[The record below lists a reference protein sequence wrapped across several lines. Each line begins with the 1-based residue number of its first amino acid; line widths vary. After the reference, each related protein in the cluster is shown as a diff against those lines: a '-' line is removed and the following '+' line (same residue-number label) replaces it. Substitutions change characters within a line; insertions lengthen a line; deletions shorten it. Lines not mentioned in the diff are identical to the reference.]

1 MTALASISTPKWI
14 RTCPGACLGGRAVV
28 KPRSRYPRF
37 MSATPHRVSAVRRIG
52 DRVQIEAQEIARFLS
67 TPAGRRMRGVLA
79 AGIILAA
86 PAIFRIPGLRRY
98 PLIRALE
105 FLGGAALIV
114 RFAEA
119 LRDWERQEPITLDL
133 P

>member
-1 MTALASISTPKWI
+1 MARRPASQMST
-14 RTCPGACLGGRAVV
+14 
-28 KPRSRYPRF
+28 
-37 MSATPHRVSAVRRIG
+37 VRRIG
-52 DRVQIEAQEIARFLS
+52 DRVQIEAREISRFLA

-79 AGIILAA
+79 GAIILTA
-86 PAIFRIPGLRRY
+86 PLVFRIPGLRRH

-119 LRDWERQEPITLDL
+119 LRDWERTEQGPLTIDL

>member
-1 MTALASISTPKWI
+1 MNAP
-14 RTCPGACLGGRAVV
+14 
-28 KPRSRYPRF
+28 
-37 MSATPHRVSAVRRIG
+37 PHRVSVVRQIG
-52 DRVQIEAQEIARFLS
+52 DRVQIEAQEVARFLA
-67 TPAGRRMRGVLA
+67 TPAGKRMRRVLA

-86 PAIFRIPGLRRY
+86 PAVFRIPGLRRY

-119 LRDWERQEPITLDL
+119 LRDWEQQEPITIDL
-133 P
+133 Q

>member
-1 MTALASISTPKWI
+1 MTFP
-14 RTCPGACLGGRAVV
+14 RMGRLVA
-28 KPRSRYPRF
+28 
-37 MSATPHRVSAVRRIG
+37 MSYRPPQQVSAARRVG
-52 DRVQIEAQEIARFLS
+52 DRIQIEAREITRFLS
-67 TPAGRRMRGVLA
+67 SPAGRRMRGVLA
-79 AGIILAA
+79 GAVIVTA
-86 PAIFRIPGLRRY
+86 PLIFRVPGLRRY

-119 LRDWERQEPITLDL
+119 LRDWERNEEGPLTIDL

>member
-1 MTALASISTPKWI
+1 MNAP
-14 RTCPGACLGGRAVV
+14 
-28 KPRSRYPRF
+28 YD
-37 MSATPHRVSAVRRIG
+37 RVGTVQRIG
-52 DRVQIEAQEIARFLS
+52 NRIQIEAQEVSRFLS
-67 TPAGRRMRGVLA
+67 SPAGRRMRGVLA
-79 AGIILAA
+79 AGIILVA

-119 LRDWERQEPITLDL
+119 LRDWEREEPITLDL

>member
-1 MTALASISTPKWI
+1 VSTA
-14 RTCPGACLGGRAVV
+14 
-28 KPRSRYPRF
+28 
-37 MSATPHRVSAVRRIG
+37 RRIG
-52 DRVQIEAQEIARFLS
+52 DRVQIEAREISRFLA
-67 TPAGRRMRGVLA
+67 TPAGRRTRRVLA
-79 AGIILAA
+79 GAIIVTV
-86 PAIFRIPGLRRY
+86 PMVFRIPGLRRY

-119 LRDWERQEPITLDL
+119 LRDWERTEQGPLTIDL

>member
-1 MTALASISTPKWI
+1 MTNRRPRQVST
-14 RTCPGACLGGRAVV
+14 
-28 KPRSRYPRF
+28 
-37 MSATPHRVSAVRRIG
+37 VRKIG
-52 DRVQIEAQEIARFLS
+52 DRIQIEAREVSRFLS

-79 AGIILAA
+79 GAIILTA

-105 FLGGAALIV
+105 VLGGAALIV
-114 RFAEA
+114 KFAEA
-119 LRDWERQEPITLDL
+119 LRDWERTEPGPLTIDI

>member
-1 MTALASISTPKWI
+1 MVGRRGEVSVI
-14 RTCPGACLGGRAVV
+14 R
-28 KPRSRYPRF
+28 
-37 MSATPHRVSAVRRIG
+37 RVG
-52 DRVQIEAQEIARFLS
+52 DRVQIEAKEVARFLS
-67 TPAGRRMRGVLA
+67 TPTGRRMRGVLA

-105 FLGGAALIV
+105 FIGGAALIV

-119 LRDWERQEPITLDL
+119 LRDWEQQDPGPITLDL

>member
-1 MTALASISTPKWI
+1 MANRPPRQVST
-14 RTCPGACLGGRAVV
+14 
-28 KPRSRYPRF
+28 
-37 MSATPHRVSAVRRIG
+37 VRKIG
-52 DRVQIEAQEIARFLS
+52 DRIQIEAREISRFLAS
-67 TPAGRRMRGVLA
+67 PAGRRTRGLLA
-79 AGIILAA
+79 GAIILTA

-119 LRDWERQEPITLDL
+119 LRDWERTEQGPMTIDL

>member
-1 MTALASISTPKWI
+1 VNPNTPDEDASLAPPWSS
-14 RTCPGACLGGRAVV
+14 RGRDTLDV
-28 KPRSRYPRF
+28 
-37 MSATPHRVSAVRRIG
+37 MSAPPRRVSVVRRVG
-52 DRVQIEAQEIARFLS
+52 DRVQIEAQEIARFLAS
-67 TPAGRRMRGVLA
+67 PAGRRMRGVLA
-79 AGIILAA
+79 TGIILAA
-86 PAIFRIPGLRRY
+86 PAIFRVPGLRRY

-119 LRDWERQEPITLDL
+119 LRDWERNEPITLDL

>member
-1 MTALASISTPKWI
+1 MAD
-14 RTCPGACLGGRAVV
+14 RM
-28 KPRSRYPRF
+28 PR
-37 MSATPHRVSAVRRIG
+37 RVSVVRRVG
-52 DRVQIEAQEIARFLS
+52 DRVQIEAQEVARFLS
-67 TPAGRRMRGVLA
+67 SPAGRRMRGVLA
-79 AGIILAA
+79 AGIIVAA
-86 PAIFRIPGLRRY
+86 PAIFRVPGLRRY

-119 LRDWERQEPITLDL
+119 LRDWERQESQTITLDL

>member
-1 MTALASISTPKWI
+1 MADRTP
-14 RTCPGACLGGRAVV
+14 RG
-28 KPRSRYPRF
+28 
-37 MSATPHRVSAVRRIG
+37 VSVVRRVG
-52 DRVQIEAQEIARFLS
+52 DRVQIEAQEVARFLS
-67 TPAGRRMRGVLA
+67 SPAGRRMRGVLA
-79 AGIILAA
+79 AGIIVAA
-86 PAIFRIPGLRRY
+86 PAIFRVPGLRRY

-119 LRDWERQEPITLDL
+119 LRDWERQESQTITLDL

>member
-1 MTALASISTPKWI
+1 MANRPT
-14 RTCPGACLGGRAVV
+14 RT
-28 KPRSRYPRF
+28 
-37 MSATPHRVSAVRRIG
+37 VSVVRRIG
-52 DRVQIEAQEIARFLS
+52 DRVQIEAQEVARFLS
-67 TPAGRRMRGVLA
+67 SPAGRRMRGVLA

-86 PAIFRIPGLRRY
+86 PTIFRIPGLRRY

-119 LRDWERQEPITLDL
+119 LRDWEREEPATITLDL

>member
-1 MTALASISTPKWI
+1 MARRPARQMST
-14 RTCPGACLGGRAVV
+14 
-28 KPRSRYPRF
+28 
-37 MSATPHRVSAVRRIG
+37 VRRIG
-52 DRVQIEAQEIARFLS
+52 DRVQIEAREISRFLS
-67 TPAGRRMRGVLA
+67 TPAGKRMRGVLA
-79 AGIILAA
+79 GAIILTA
-86 PAIFRIPGLRRY
+86 PLIFRVPGLRRY

-119 LRDWERQEPITLDL
+119 LRDWERTEQGPMTIDL

>member
-1 MTALASISTPKWI
+1 MSA
-14 RTCPGACLGGRAVV
+14 RGGRA
-28 KPRSRYPRF
+28 S
-37 MSATPHRVSAVRRIG
+37 TVRRIG
-52 DRVQIEAQEIARFLS
+52 DRVRIEAQEVARFLS
-67 TPAGRRMRGVLA
+67 SPAGSRMRGVLA
-79 AGIILAA
+79 AGIILVA